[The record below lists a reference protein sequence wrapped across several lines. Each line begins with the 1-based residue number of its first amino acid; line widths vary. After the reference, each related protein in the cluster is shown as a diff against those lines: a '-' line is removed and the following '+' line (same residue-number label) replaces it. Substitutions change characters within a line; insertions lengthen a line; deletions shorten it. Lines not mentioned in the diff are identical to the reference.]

1 MAAPAVM
8 PAPYQLH
15 HEVTEWLEQQQKV
28 SVSMFNVQKLGSFRI
43 FFKKSI
49 NIQNLNDQIQV
60 IEDKL
65 EESVNYIYGQ
75 IKITKWSIRWLFL

>member
-8 PAPYQLH
+8 PTPHQLH
-15 HEVTEWLEQQQKV
+15 HEVTEWLEQEQKV
-28 SVSMFNVQKLGSFRI
+28 PVSMFNVQKVGSFRI

-49 NIQNLNDQIQV
+49 NIQTLNDQMQV

-65 EESVNYIYGQ
+65 E
-75 IKITKWSIRWLFL
+75 

>member
-1 MAAPAVM
+1 
-8 PAPYQLH
+8 
-15 HEVTEWLEQQQKV
+15 
-28 SVSMFNVQKLGSFRI
+28 MFNVQKLGSFRI

-65 EESVNYIYGQ
+65 EESVNYIQ
-75 IKITKWSIRWLFL
+75 IDRLR